1 MTKTLTNPSTQA
13 GINRR
18 VGLVSILS
26 GAMALA
32 TGCGGGSGGGT
43 VAVAD
48 AANAG
53 GAGAGTA
60 PAAGDIGQ
68 VAGVSSGGT
77 GAAAVAEGSITGFGS
92 IILNGNGI
100 RIDDSKATVRDD
112 DGNDLRGKLKLGM
125 AVIVTGATLF
135 SAGASAS
142 SILVGGELVGRVAGA
157 PNATAKTFVVLG
169 QTVKVTGSTVFDL
182 SLPNGF
188 ASLGNDTVVEVHGA
202 YDPATN
208 SVTASY
214 VERKTSPALFRI
226 AGLVSNVDLVARKF
240 SIGSTLI
247 NYSGASDVR
256 VTPVNGALIRV
267 RLNAVLPPVALPIEW
282 TATRVRAP
290 GSLSDSVSNSN
301 SNSNSQSQS
310 TEAEIEGSITAF
322 TSATRFTVNGTVVDA
337 TTAAF
342 PKGSAGLAVG
352 TRVEVRGRLSAGV
365 LVAQQ
370 VKIESDSEIEGRE
383 IELNGTISN
392 VTAST
397 FDVRGVKVN
406 YSASTE
412 FRKGTVANL
421 VNGAKVEVKGVA
433 TSSASSS
440 TGVNA
445 TRISFE

>member
-1 MTKTLTNPSTQA
+1 MTKTLTSPSTQA

-18 VGLVSILS
+18 MGLLSILG
-26 GAMALA
+26 GAMTLA
-32 TGCGGGSGGGT
+32 GCGGGGSGDT
-43 VAVAD
+43 
-48 AANAG
+48 
-53 GAGAGTA
+53 
-60 PAAGDIGQ
+60 GQ

-77 GAAAVAEGSITGFGS
+77 GAAAVAQGSITGFGS
-92 IILNGNGI
+92 IILNSNGI
-100 RIDDSKATVRDD
+100 RIDDSQASVRDD

-125 AVIVTGATLF
+125 AVTVIGTTLF
-135 SAGASAS
+135 GAGASAS
-142 SILVGGELVGRVAGA
+142 TILVGGELVGRVAGA
-157 PNATAKTFVVLG
+157 PNVSAKTFVVLG
-169 QTVKVTGSTVFDL
+169 QTVKVSGSTVFDL

-208 SVTASY
+208 SITASY

-267 RLNAVLPPVALPIEW
+267 RLNAVLPPTAVPLEW
-282 TATRVRAP
+282 TATRVRP
-290 GSLSDSVSNSN
+290 PESLGDSVSNN
-301 SNSNSQSQS
+301 GQSS
-310 TEAEIEGSITAF
+310 SKAEIEGNITAF
-322 TSATRFTVNGTVVDA
+322 TSATRFTVNGTLVDA
-337 TTAAF
+337 TAAQF
-342 PKGSAGLAVG
+342 PKGTAGLALGV
-352 TRVEVRGRLSAGV
+352 RVEVKGQLSAGV
-365 LVAQQ
+365 LIAER
-370 VKIESDSEIEGRE
+370 VKIENSNDLDERE
-383 IELNGTISN
+383 FELNGSVSN
-392 VTAST
+392 VTASS
-397 FDVRGVKVN
+397 FDLRGVKVN

-433 TSSASSS
+433 ASSASSN
-440 TGVNA
+440 TGLNA

>member
-1 MTKTLTNPSTQA
+1 MTKTLNSLSTQA
-13 GINRR
+13 GVNRR
-18 VGLVSILS
+18 VGLLSILS

-32 TGCGGGSGGGT
+32 TGCGGGGGGT
-43 VAVAD
+43 GAVAAAD

-53 GAGAGTA
+53 GASAGTGTA
-60 PAAGDIGQ
+60 PAPGDIGQ

-77 GAAAVAEGSITGFGS
+77 GAVAVAEGSITGFGS
-92 IILNGNGI
+92 IILNSNGI

-125 AVIVTGATLF
+125 AVTVTGAALF
-135 SAGASAS
+135 GAGASAS
-142 SILVGGELVGRVAGA
+142 TVLVGGELVGRVAGA
-157 PNATAKTFVVLG
+157 PNASAKTFVVLG

-182 SLPNGF
+182 SLSNGF
-188 ASLGNDTVVEVHGA
+188 ASLANDTVVEVHGA
-202 YDPATN
+202 YDPVTN

-214 VERKTSPALFRI
+214 VERKTSPSRFRVE
-226 AGLVSNVDLVARKF
+226 GVVSNVDLVAKKF
-240 SIGSTLI
+240 SIGGTRI
-247 NYSGASDVR
+247 NYSSASDVR

-267 RLNAVLPPVALPIEW
+267 RLNAVLPPTAVPLEW

-290 GSLSDSVSNSN
+290 ESLSDSVSNS
-301 SNSNSQSQS
+301 QSQS
-310 TEAEIEGSITAF
+310 IEAEIEGSISAF

-383 IELNGTISN
+383 IELNGTVSN
-392 VTAST
+392 VAVST

-421 VNGAKVEVKGVA
+421 VNGAKVEVKGIA

>member
-1 MTKTLTNPSTQA
+1 MTKTLNNLSSTQT

-18 VGLVSILS
+18 VSLLSILS

-32 TGCGGGSGGGT
+32 GCGGGGGGGT
-43 VAVAD
+43 AAVAD
-48 AANAG
+48 ASTAG
-53 GAGAGTA
+53 GASIGTA
-60 PAAGDIGQ
+60 PATGDIGQ

-92 IILNGNGI
+92 IILNSNGI
-100 RIDDSKATVRDD
+100 RIDDSKATVRDE
-112 DGNDLRGKLKLGM
+112 DGNDLSGKLKLGM
-125 AVIVTGATLF
+125 SVTVSGATLF

-188 ASLGNDTVVEVHGA
+188 ASLANDTVVEVHGA

-214 VERKTSPALFRI
+214 VERKNSPSLFRI
-226 AGLVSNVDLVARKF
+226 AGVVSNVDLVAKKF

-267 RLNAVLPPVALPIEW
+267 RLTAVLPPAAVPAEW
-282 TATRVRAP
+282 SATRVRAP
-290 GSLSDSVSNSN
+290 ESLSDRVSNG
-301 SNSNSQSQS
+301 NSQSQS
-310 TEAEIEGSITAF
+310 VEAEIEGSITAF
-322 TSATRFTVNGTVVDA
+322 TSVTRFTVNGTVVDA

-342 PKGSAGLAVG
+342 PKGSTGMAVG
-352 TRVEVRGRLSAGV
+352 TRVEVRGRLTAGV

-370 VKIESDSEIEGRE
+370 VKIEDSVDVDQLEF
-383 IELNGTISN
+383 ELNGTVSN
-392 VTAST
+392 VTASS
-397 FDVRGVKVN
+397 FDVRGVKVS

-421 VNGAKVEVKGVA
+421 VNGAKVEVKGIA
-433 TSSASSS
+433 TISTASS
-440 TGVNA
+440 TGVTA

>member
-1 MTKTLTNPSTQA
+1 MTKPLINPSTQA

-18 VGLVSILS
+18 VGLLSILS

-32 TGCGGGSGGGT
+32 TGCGGGGGGGT
-43 VAVAD
+43 GAVAVAD
-48 AANAG
+48 TANAG

-60 PAAGDIGQ
+60 PATGDIGQ

-77 GAAAVAEGSITGFGS
+77 GAASVAEGSITGFGS

-125 AVIVTGATLF
+125 VVTVTGSTLF
-135 SAGASAS
+135 SAGASAA

-157 PNATAKTFVVLG
+157 PNATAQTFVVLG

-214 VERKTSPALFRI
+214 IERETSPALFRI
-226 AGLVSNVDLVARKF
+226 AGLVSHVDLVARKF

-247 NYSGASDVR
+247 NYSGASNVR

-290 GSLSDSVSNSN
+290 ESLGDSV

-310 TEAEIEGSITAF
+310 VEAEIEGSISAF
-322 TSATRFTVNGTVVDA
+322 TSVTQFTVNGTVVDA

-370 VKIESDSEIEGRE
+370 VKIESDSEIDGRE

-406 YSASTE
+406 FSASTE

-433 TSSASSS
+433 TNSAGSS